1 MGSDV
6 NVTMSDAKA
15 LVGIAV
21 GFVII
26 SWEAANS
33 FGAPLG
39 GLVVVLAGLFFLVVL
54 VSYLVEKIRDR
65 PGQRLH
71 IYKRIILS
79 LMAWAFIVAVIAAR
93 FAFHPRALF

>member
-1 MGSDV
+1 
-6 NVTMSDAKA
+6 MSDAKA

-54 VSYLVEKIRDR
+54 VSYLVGKSAIVQ
-65 PGQRLH
+65 G
-71 IYKRIILS
+71 S
-79 LMAWAFIVAVIAAR
+79 GFIFISGS
-93 FAFHPRALF
+93 F